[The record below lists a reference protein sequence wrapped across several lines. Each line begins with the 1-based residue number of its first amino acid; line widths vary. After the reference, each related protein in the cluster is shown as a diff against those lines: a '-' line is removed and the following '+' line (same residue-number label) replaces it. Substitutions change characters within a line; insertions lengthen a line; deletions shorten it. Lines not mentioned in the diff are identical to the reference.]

1 MYLELIDIGKE
12 IHKKTILHDVNCR
25 MEGGRVYGLKG
36 KNGCGKTM
44 LMRVISG
51 LIKPNSGKVDI
62 DGRILWE
69 DNMTFPES
77 IGVLIENPSFIERY
91 TGYENLKLLADIKGF
106 IGKDEIYDAITKVG
120 LDPEDKRKYRKYSLG
135 MKQKLGVACAF
146 MEHPDIVILD
156 EPINAID
163 QSGVVLIRKVLD
175 ELKEEG
181 KIIIIACHDS
191 EEMELLADEIFEMEE
206 GTIVSKRINER
217 KN

>member
-69 DNMTFPES
+69 DNMTFPKS
-77 IGVLIENPSFIERY
+77 FGVLIVNPSFIERY
-91 TGYENLKLLADIKGF
+91 TGYENLKLLADIKGI

-135 MKQKLGVACAF
+135 MKQ
-146 MEHPDIVILD
+146 
-156 EPINAID
+156 
-163 QSGVVLIRKVLD
+163 
-175 ELKEEG
+175 
-181 KIIIIACHDS
+181 
-191 EEMELLADEIFEMEE
+191 
-206 GTIVSKRINER
+206 
-217 KN
+217 

>member
-1 MYLELIDIGKE
+1 
-12 IHKKTILHDVNCR
+12 
-25 MEGGRVYGLKG
+25 
-36 KNGCGKTM
+36 
-44 LMRVISG
+44 
-51 LIKPNSGKVDI
+51 
-62 DGRILWE
+62 
-69 DNMTFPES
+69 
-77 IGVLIENPSFIERY
+77 
-91 TGYENLKLLADIKGF
+91 
-106 IGKDEIYDAITKVG
+106 
-120 LDPEDKRKYRKYSLG
+120 
-135 MKQKLGVACAF
+135 